1 MLHHSNIHSNVEH
14 SFMHSLY
21 ILYKDQYWHKKVVI
35 LFGCSLTFVKG
46 VTLLALGNGAPDIFG
61 AYAAIM
67 QAKEGDA
74 GLAIGAIF
82 GENYNCK

>member
-1 MLHHSNIHSNVEH
+1 MYYGLNEIVWLSRD
-14 SFMHSLY
+14 Y
-21 ILYKDQYWHKKVVI
+21 T
-35 LFGCSLTFVKG
+35 LTDNKG

-61 AYAAIM
+61 AYAAIT

-82 GENYNCK
+82 GKANTLDTTANKHNIISY

>member
-1 MLHHSNIHSNVEH
+1 M
-14 SFMHSLY
+14 
-21 ILYKDQYWHKKVVI
+21 
-35 LFGCSLTFVKG
+35 KG

-61 AYAAIM
+61 AYAAIT

-82 GENYNCK
+82 GKKLFEIQTVHMCDVSLQELVYLSPP